1 MSINNFLE
9 RTSVRSFKK
18 HKVSKKD
25 IDTITKV
32 INNSPTSTNAQQF
45 SAVIVL
51 DDKLKDFIGTNN
63 WNQQHIKDSNMF
75 ILFIADRSRSKTIA
89 KKLKT
94 PEDDQNYKTNEVMRS
109 VVDATI
115 AATYTQDALIEMGYG
130 VTMVGG
136 VYAFGHALD
145 KKLNLPE
152 ESMAVVGLSVGKP
165 KTIEAV
171 KPKMNKV
178 FINKFDKMENKKRI
192 TQYNEAS
199 KKYFVDERKRDDWLT
214 GMKKASTKDSGMAQA
229 FKKGGQYIADKA
241 KKMGWGVTVLEIFLM
256 ISWVTN
262 VPSYCSSE
270 VNTSI
275 TKLFFLASST
285 RWKPSTMN
293 IENLSLYFF
302 LFNLAYWTI
311 FSFCKDVIIF
321 ILYRHTKKR
330 TY

>member
-89 KKLKT
+89 KKLRS
-94 PEDDQNYKTNEVMRS
+94 PENHHDYKTHEVMRS

-136 VYAFGHALD
+136 VYAFGHALE

-165 KTIEAV
+165 KTVEAV

-178 FINKFDKMENKKRI
+178 FINKFNKTENKKRI
-192 TQYNEAS
+192 TEYNEAS

-214 GMKKASTKDSGMAQA
+214 GMKKASAKDSGMAQA

-241 KKMGWGVTVLEIFLM
+241 KKMG
-256 ISWVTN
+256 
-262 VPSYCSSE
+262 
-270 VNTSI
+270 
-275 TKLFFLASST
+275 
-285 RWKPSTMN
+285 
-293 IENLSLYFF
+293 
-302 LFNLAYWTI
+302 
-311 FSFCKDVIIF
+311 
-321 ILYRHTKKR
+321 
-330 TY
+330 